1 MEEEKVKR
9 YLDDI
14 LVRLEV
20 SEAKDRELRTEF
32 VIAVN
37 FYKSCYDLKD
47 YGIKANEILS
57 QYA

>member
-32 VIAVN
+32 AIAVN

-47 YGIKANEILS
+47 Y
-57 QYA
+57 